1 MPLKMVARSPISLI
15 IFLLLLPSD
24 LSNTPAATA
33 TSSKEYL
40 KLPLLH
46 KTPFPSPTQTILFDI
61 HRISYL
67 HRHRHRHQHHKN
79 PKGSIKSPVVSG
91 APSGSSQYFV
101 ELRLGSPP
109 QPLLLVVD
117 TGSDLLWVTCSAC
130 RHNCSFFHSP
140 GSTFL
145 ARQSSS
151 FAPHHCFDPT
161 CRLVPHP
168 DPNPCNRTRLHSP
181 CRYQYLYS
189 DGSTTRGF
197 FSKDTTTLNI
207 SSGREAKLEK
217 LSFGCGF
224 QILGPSVSGAS
235 FNGAQGVMGLGR
247 GPISFAS
254 QLGRHFGNK
263 FSYCLMDYTLSP
275 PPTSYLIIGEGGDDG
290 DKQNAISRNPKMSYT
305 PLLINPLS
313 PTFYYIG
320 IKSVKVNNVKLRID
334 PSVWSL
340 DELGN
345 GGTIMDSG
353 TTLTFLPEP
362 AYVKILTAIK
372 RRVRLPSP
380 AELTPGFDLCF
391 NVTGESRQK
400 LPRLSFELAGG
411 SVLEPP
417 PRNYFIET
425 EEDIKCFAVQPFGNG
440 MGFSVIG
447 NLMQQG
453 FLFEFDRDKSRLGF
467 SRHGCTSS

>member
-1 MPLKMVARSPISLI
+1 MVALSPIALI
-15 IFLLLLPSD
+15 IFLLFLSAD
-24 LSNTPAATA
+24 LSNTQAAIATA
-33 TSSKEYL
+33 AKEFL

-46 KTPFPSPTQTILFDI
+46 KTPLLSPAQTILFDI
-61 HRISYL
+61 HRLSHV
-67 HRHRHRHQHHKN
+67 HRRRRRHHHQN
-79 PKGSIKSPVVSG
+79 QKGIIKSPVVSG
-91 APSGSSQYFV
+91 APSGSGQYFV

-109 QPLLLVVD
+109 QPILLVAD

-130 RHNCSFFHSP
+130 RHNCSYFHSP

-145 ARQSSS
+145 ARHSSS
-151 FAPHHCFDPT
+151 FSPHHCFDST

-168 DPNPCNRTRLHSP
+168 EPNPCNRTRFHSP
-181 CRYQYLYS
+181 CRYKYLYS
-189 DGSTTRGF
+189 DGSTTSGF
-197 FSKDTTTLNI
+197 FSKDTTTLNT
-207 SSGREAKLEK
+207 SSGREAKLEN

-224 QILGPSVSGAS
+224 RISGPSVSGAS
-235 FNGAQGVMGLGR
+235 FNGAHGVMGLGR

-254 QLGRHFGNK
+254 QLGRRFGNK

-275 PPTSYLIIGEGGDDG
+275 PPMSYLIIGHGGDE
-290 DKQNAISRNPKMSYT
+290 QNTISRNPKMSFT

-320 IKSVKVNNVKLRID
+320 IKSVKVNNIKLQID

-372 RRVRLPSP
+372 QRGRLPIP

-391 NVTGESRQK
+391 NVTGETRPK
-400 LPRLSFELAGG
+400 LPSLTFELGG
-411 SVLEPP
+411 ESAFEPP
-417 PRNYFIET
+417 LRNYFIDT
-425 EEDIKCFAVQPFGNG
+425 EEGIKCLAMQPVGNK

-467 SRHGCTSS
+467 SRHGCALP

>member
-1 MPLKMVARSPISLI
+1 MLPLI
-15 IFLLLLPSD
+15 IFLLLLTTQ
-24 LSNTPAATA
+24 TPTASTAAND
-33 TSSKEYL
+33 YL

-46 KTPFPSPTQTILFDI
+46 KSSPPSPTQALLSDI
-61 HRISYL
+61 YRLSRIGRHHHHRS
-67 HRHRHRHQHHKN
+67 Q
-79 PKGSIKSPVVSG
+79 KGVIKSPVVSG
-91 APSGSSQYFV
+91 ASSGSGQYFV
-101 ELRLGSPP
+101 ELRLGTPP

-130 RHNCSFFHSP
+130 RYNCSSLHSP

-145 ARQSSS
+145 ARHSSS
-151 FAPHHCFDPT
+151 FSPHHCFDSA

-189 DGSTTRGF
+189 DGSTTSGF
-197 FSKDTTTLNI
+197 FSKDKTTLNTT
-207 SSGREAKLEK
+207 SGEEAKVEN

-224 QILGPSVSGAS
+224 QISGPSVTGPS
-235 FNGAQGVMGLGR
+235 FNGAHGVMGLGR

-254 QLGRHFGNK
+254 QLGRRFGNK

-275 PPTSYLIIGEGGDDG
+275 PPTSYLIIGDGGD
-290 DKQNAISRNPKMSYT
+290 KHSSTISRNPKMSFT
-305 PLLINPLS
+305 PLLVNPLS

-320 IKSVKVNNVKLRID
+320 IKSVKVNDVKLRID
-334 PSVWSL
+334 PSIWSL

-353 TTLTFLPEP
+353 TTLTFVPQP
-362 AYVKILTAIK
+362 AYVKILIAIK

-380 AELTPGFDLCF
+380 AESTPGFDLCF
-391 NVTGESRQK
+391 NVTGKRKVK
-400 LPRLSFELAGG
+400 LPRLSFELGGG
-411 SVLEPP
+411 SVFEPP
-417 PRNYFIET
+417 PRNYYIET
-425 EEDIKCFAVQPFGNG
+425 EEAVKCMAIQPVGNE

-467 SRHGCTSS
+467 SRHGCALP

>member
-1 MPLKMVARSPISLI
+1 MVPLFLF
-15 IFLLLLPSD
+15 FLLLS
-24 LSNTPAATA
+24 TAQAAATA
-33 TSSKEYL
+33 ANEYL

-46 KTPFPSPTQTILFDI
+46 KTPRPSPTQTILLDVYRLS
-61 HRISYL
+61 HL
-67 HRHRHRHQHHKN
+67 RHRHHHHQSQ
-79 PKGSIKSPVVSG
+79 KGIIKSPVVSG
-91 APSGSSQYFV
+91 APSGSGQYFV

-109 QPLLLVVD
+109 QTLLLVAD
-117 TGSDLLWVTCSAC
+117 TGSDLLWVSCSAC
-130 RHNCSFFHSP
+130 RGNCSSFHAP

-145 ARQSSS
+145 ARHSSS
-151 FAPHHCFDPT
+151 FAPYHCYDT
-161 CRLVPHP
+161 MCSLVPQP

-189 DGSTTRGF
+189 DGSATSGF
-197 FSKDTTTLNI
+197 FSKDTTTLKT
-207 SSGREAKLEK
+207 SSGKEAKVEK

-224 QILGPSVSGAS
+224 RITGPSVSGSS
-235 FNGAQGVMGLGR
+235 FNGAHGVMGLGR

-254 QLGRHFGNK
+254 QLGRRFGNK

-275 PPTSYLIIGEGGDDG
+275 PPTSYLIIGDGGGDG
-290 DKQNAISRNPKMSYT
+290 DEQSAISKSSKMSFT
-305 PLLINPLS
+305 PLLANPLS

-320 IKSVKVNNVKLRID
+320 IKSVKVNKAKLRID

-345 GGTIMDSG
+345 GGTVMDSG

-380 AELTPGFDLCF
+380 AESTPGFDFCF
-391 NVTGESRQK
+391 NVTGTPRPK
-400 LPRLSFELAGG
+400 LPRLSFELGGG
-411 SVLEPP
+411 SVFEPP
-417 PRNYFIET
+417 PRNYFIDT
-425 EEDIKCFAVQPFGNG
+425 EEDIMCLAIQPAGRE

-467 SRHGCTSS
+467 SRHGCALS